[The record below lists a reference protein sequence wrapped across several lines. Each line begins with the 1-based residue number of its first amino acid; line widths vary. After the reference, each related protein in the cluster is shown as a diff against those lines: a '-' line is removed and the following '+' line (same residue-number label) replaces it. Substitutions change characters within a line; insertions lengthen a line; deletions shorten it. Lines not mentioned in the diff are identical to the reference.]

1 MRKDPKSQLGEFC
14 FRSIQTESEKS
25 PAFTLIE
32 LLVVIAIIAILAALL
47 LAAITRAKQK
57 AYTITCLGN
66 TKQLALAWA
75 MYPGDN
81 HDDLLLNP
89 PASPDGSWVRGF
101 QDMSGANSDN
111 TNIALL
117 MQGTIN
123 PLVSKS
129 VKIYHCPA
137 DFSAAPGQ
145 TLRLRTYSLNAFVGS
160 IPFAGST
167 VYHSFLRQ
175 SDLRNPS
182 TTFTLLEEHPDS
194 INDGW
199 FLPVLSDTDTE
210 DWQDLPASFHNGCGC
225 ISFADGHS
233 EIHKWLDGSTAKPI
247 TKIYRGGLPFAPE
260 PPARDLD
267 WIIEHMSPP

>member
-1 MRKDPKSQLGEFC
+1 MRRATRSNLGN
-14 FRSIQTESEKS
+14 FRFWSIQNKSEKPS
-25 PAFTLIE
+25 AFTLIE

-47 LAAITRAKQK
+47 LPAISRAKQK

-81 HDDLLLNP
+81 HDALLLNP

-117 MQGTIN
+117 VQGTIS
-123 PLVSKS
+123 PLMSES

-167 VYHSFLRQ
+167 VYHSFLHQ
-175 SDLRNPS
+175 SDLHNTS

-199 FLPVLSDTDTE
+199 FLPVLSDTNTE
-210 DWQDLPASFHNGCGC
+210 DW
-225 ISFADGHS
+225 
-233 EIHKWLDGSTAKPI
+233 
-247 TKIYRGGLPFAPE
+247 
-260 PPARDLD
+260 
-267 WIIEHMSPP
+267 